1 MLRCGL
7 LGETLGHSYSPMI
20 HHELGEYD
28 YRLFEVSKE
37 DLDAFLCSDRWDGL
51 NVTIPYKKA
60 VVPYCAELSEAA
72 ERLQSVNT
80 LVRRPDGTL
89 YGDNTDLFGFL
100 YMVRSSG
107 IDPAGKKALVLG
119 SGGASVTVKAAL
131 EQLGADVTVISRSGP
146 DDYDHLDRH
155 ADAQIIANTTPV
167 GMYPHNGAAAVDL
180 RRFPRCEGVLDI
192 VYNPARTALLLQAE
206 ELGIPHAGGL
216 SMLVAQAKRSSEQF
230 TGTVIGDEA
239 LERVE
244 RIVNQRLR
252 NIILIGMPGSGKSA
266 VAAALGKALGRE
278 VVEADELIS
287 QRAGM
292 SIPEIFARSGEE
304 TFRKLETE
312 VLAEQGKRVLLCDF
326 DPQANSTSGM
336 GVDKTVSKGIYEVLV
351 SDVPAADAVVHTR
364 YGDVLP
370 SNKALAGA
378 GIELIGMDRREFLL
392 KDALDQ
398 LAAEYDFIFIDCP
411 PSLELLTLN
420 ALCAADSILVPVQGE
435 YFALEGLSDLMN
447 TVRIVRR
454 SLNPKLALEGV
465 LLTMFDGRTNL
476 AMQVAEEVKHYFPG
490 KVYATVIPRNV
501 RLSEAPSHGK
511 PITAYDRTSRGAEAY
526 QALAV
531 EFLKKQ

>member
-100 YMVRSSG
+100 YMVRRSS

-146 DDYDHLDRH
+146 DDYGHLDRH

-167 GMYPHNGAAAVDL
+167 GMYPHNDAAAVDL

-239 LERVE
+239 LGRVE
-244 RIVNQRLR
+244 RTVNHRLR

-266 VAAALGKALGRE
+266 VAAALGKALDRE
-278 VVEADELIS
+278 VVEADELIA

-304 TFRKLETE
+304 IFRKLETE
-312 VLAEQGKRVLLCDF
+312 VLAEQGKRSGIILSTGGGCVTRPENAPLLRQNGRVVWVKRPLDRL
-326 DPQANSTSGM
+326 PVSGRPISQQM
-336 GVDKTVSKGIYEVLV
+336 SAAAIYAQRRDRYAAFAAYTVENDGPLAETLAKLLEVL
-351 SDVPAADAVVHTR
+351 
-364 YGDVLP
+364 
-370 SNKALAGA
+370 
-378 GIELIGMDRREFLL
+378 
-392 KDALDQ
+392 Q
-398 LAAEYDFIFIDCP
+398 
-411 PSLELLTLN
+411 
-420 ALCAADSILVPVQGE
+420 
-435 YFALEGLSDLMN
+435 
-447 TVRIVRR
+447 
-454 SLNPKLALEGV
+454 
-465 LLTMFDGRTNL
+465 
-476 AMQVAEEVKHYFPG
+476 
-490 KVYATVIPRNV
+490 
-501 RLSEAPSHGK
+501 
-511 PITAYDRTSRGAEAY
+511 
-526 QALAV
+526 
-531 EFLKKQ
+531 